1 MENLNFDYDDLGP
14 IWHLCTPGEFVG
26 VIFKD
31 RDDYVFGMNL
41 VALCAANFSPQLKI
55 LTFQIMSNHLHF
67 VIECEEPVIG
77 EFFAFLKKRLQR
89 YLANSGHLG
98 SLSGFIPN
106 YFRINESRYLQNV
119 IVYVNRNGY
128 LVDRQ
133 STPLTYEWGA
143 NRFFFNKFTHN
154 EMVVNVGQLSLE
166 KRRAMFKSR
175 NFEIPADYIV
185 TQGYISPLSYCH
197 ITLAES
203 FFKDA
208 SHYFHLSS
216 RQIESYSSIAK
227 ELGDKV
233 TYTDYEIYSAIMSLC
248 IRRYEVK
255 NPSLLDKDAKIE
267 VAKIMHFDYN
277 ASNKQ
282 IKRVLRLD
290 ENVIESLFP
299 R

>member
-1 MENLNFDYDDLGP
+1 MENLNFEYEDLGP

-41 VALCAANFSPQLKI
+41 VGLCAANFSPQLKI

-77 EFFAFLKKRLQR
+77 EFFTFLKKRLQR
-89 YLANSGHLG
+89 YLANSGYLG
-98 SLSGFIPN
+98 SLSGFVTN

-143 NRFFFNKFTHN
+143 NRYFFNKFTQN
-154 EMVVNVGQLSLE
+154 EVIVKVSQLSLE

-208 SHYFHLSS
+208 NQYFHLSS

-290 ENVIESLFP
+290 ESVIESLFP

>member
-1 MENLNFDYDDLGP
+1 MENLNFEYDDLGP
-14 IWHLCTPGEFVG
+14 IWLLCTPGEFVG
-26 VIFKD
+26 VIFRD
-31 RDDYVFGMNL
+31 RDDYIFGMNL
-41 VALCAANFSPQLKI
+41 VALCAANFTPQLKI

-89 YLANSGHLG
+89 YLANSGYLG
-98 SLSGFIPN
+98 SLSGFVPN
-106 YFRINESRYLQNV
+106 YFRISKSRYLQNV

-208 SHYFHLSS
+208 NHYFHLSS

>member
-1 MENLNFDYDDLGP
+1 MENFNFEYEDLGP

-41 VALCAANFSPQLKI
+41 VALCAANFSTQLKI

-106 YFRINESRYLQNV
+106 YFRINELRYLQNV

-154 EMVVNVGQLSLE
+154 ELFVNVGQLSLE

-208 SHYFHLSS
+208 NHYFHLSS

-255 NPSLLDKDAKIE
+255 NPSLLDKGAKIE

>member
-1 MENLNFDYDDLGP
+1 MENLNFEYEDLGP

-26 VIFKD
+26 IIFKD
-31 RDDYVFGMNL
+31 RDDYAFGMNL
-41 VALCAANFSPQLKI
+41 VALCAAKFANQLKI

-77 EFFAFLKKRLQR
+77 EFIAFLKKRLQR

-154 EMVVNVGQLSLE
+154 ELVVKVGQLSLD

-208 SHYFHLSS
+208 NHYFHLSS

-282 IKRVLRLD
+282 IKRVLKLD
-290 ENVIESLFP
+290 ENVIETLFP

>member
-1 MENLNFDYDDLGP
+1 MENLNFEYEDLGP

-41 VALCAANFSPQLKI
+41 VALCAANFTPQLKI

-67 VIECEEPVIG
+67 VIECEEPAIG
-77 EFFAFLKKRLQR
+77 EFFTFLKKRLQR
-89 YLANSGHLG
+89 YLANSGYLG
-98 SLSGFIPN
+98 SLSGFVPN

-154 EMVVNVGQLSLE
+154 ELVVNVGQLSLE

-208 SHYFHLSS
+208 NHYFHLSS

>member
-1 MENLNFDYDDLGP
+1 MENLNFEYEDLGP
-14 IWHLCTPGEFVG
+14 IWHLCTPGEFVA

-41 VALCAANFSPQLKI
+41 VALCAANFTPQLKI

-143 NRFFFNKFTHN
+143 NRYFFNKFTHN
-154 EMVVNVGQLSLE
+154 ELVVNVGQLSLE

-208 SHYFHLSS
+208 NHYFHLSS

>member
-1 MENLNFDYDDLGP
+1 MENLNFEYEDLGP

-41 VALCAANFSPQLKI
+41 VALCAANFTPQLKI

-67 VIECEEPVIG
+67 VIECEEPAIG
-77 EFFAFLKKRLQR
+77 EFFTFLKKRLQR
-89 YLANSGHLG
+89 YLANSGYLG
-98 SLSGFIPN
+98 SLSGFVPN

-128 LVDRQ
+128 LVDKQ

-154 EMVVNVGQLSLE
+154 ELVVNVGQLSLE

-208 SHYFHLSS
+208 NHYFHLSS

>member
-1 MENLNFDYDDLGP
+1 
-14 IWHLCTPGEFVG
+14 
-26 VIFKD
+26 
-31 RDDYVFGMNL
+31 MNL
-41 VALCAANFSPQLKI
+41 VALCAAKFADQLKI

-154 EMVVNVGQLSLE
+154 ELVVNVGQLSLE

-208 SHYFHLSS
+208 NHYFHLSS

>member
-1 MENLNFDYDDLGP
+1 MENLNFEYDDLGP

-106 YFRINESRYLQNV
+106 YFRINELRYLQNV

-143 NRFFFNKFTHN
+143 NRYFFNKFTHN
-154 EMVVNVGQLSLE
+154 ELVVNVGQLSLE
-166 KRRAMFKSR
+166 KRRTMFKSR
-175 NFEIPADYIV
+175 NFEIPAEYIV

-208 SHYFHLSS
+208 NQYFHLSS

-248 IRRYEVK
+248 IKRYKVK

>member
-1 MENLNFDYDDLGP
+1 MENLNFEYDDLGP

-89 YLANSGHLG
+89 YLANSGYLG
-98 SLSGFIPN
+98 SLSGFTPN
-106 YFRINESRYLQNV
+106 YFRINDLKYFQNV

-154 EMVVNVGQLSLE
+154 ELVVNVGQLSLE

-208 SHYFHLSS
+208 NHYFHLSS